1 MFSWFRRNNA
11 PVPNQ
16 NQRLLG
22 SAENALMQASNKYR
36 GYMKFGEVLHL
47 QGPRISVEALST
59 AISHLQRRHPVL
71 RSRLQINPQ
80 KTNSYLLE
88 EDNTVQLKIREIPR
102 KRADH
107 LTFWQQEWRERE
119 KDTTAIGQGLAEFWL
134 LQVYR
139 INNCIDLICRFFFTV
154 S

>member
-1 MFSWFRRNNA
+1 MFSWFQQNNS

-22 SAENALMQASNKYR
+22 SAENALMQASQKYQ

-47 QGPRISVEALST
+47 QGPRISLEALST

-71 RSRLQINPQ
+71 RSRLQINSE
-80 KTNSYLLE
+80 KSNSYLLE
-88 EDNTVQLKIREIPR
+88 EDNTVQLKIREISR

-107 LTFWQQEWRERE
+107 LTFWQREWRERE
-119 KDTTAIGQGLAEFWL
+119 KETITIGQGLAEFWL
-134 LQVYR
+134 LQVY
-139 INNCIDLICRFFFTV
+139 DKAY
-154 S
+154 